1 MCEARVEDREGWV
14 LEVSV
19 AGPVFGLYVFVASA
33 VCVLL
38 LLMRLRPAVGGH
50 THVLVCDSPN
60 TVLGLP
66 VLYVRICMCL
76 QHACIPRRTFNP
88 LREVAQQFRMRGCV
102 SMRARGF
109 EPISFCCCGQL
120 TIWLAPAA
128 VCSVL
133 SRGCARVRFPLVV
146 STEAWGFYALCPSGS
161 AL

>member
-1 MCEARVEDREGWV
+1 MAQSCMCEARVEDREGWV

-66 VLYVRICMCL
+66 VLLCTHLYVF
-76 QHACIPRRTFNP
+76 A
-88 LREVAQQFRMRGCV
+88 ARMHTQ
-102 SMRARGF
+102 AHF
-109 EPISFCCCGQL
+109 QP
-120 TIWLAPAA
+120 P
-128 VCSVL
+128 
-133 SRGCARVRFPLVV
+133 P
-146 STEAWGFYALCPSGS
+146 
-161 AL
+161 